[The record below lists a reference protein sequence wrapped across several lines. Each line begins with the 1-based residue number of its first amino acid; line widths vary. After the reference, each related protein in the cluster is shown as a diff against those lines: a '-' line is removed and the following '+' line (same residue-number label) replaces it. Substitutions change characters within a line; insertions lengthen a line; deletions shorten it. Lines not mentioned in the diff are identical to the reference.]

1 MRWSIRHGHY
11 VVWSVFFR
19 GLLFSNA
26 HHVKGYSTFLPTII
40 KGLGD
45 WDTAQTQALTIPC
58 YALGA
63 ITYLLV
69 ARLSDAHQERGLYV
83 VICGTVSIVGYGI
96 LIADVSSGVHY
107 FATCLVAI
115 GLYVCVGLPLA
126 WLPANSP
133 RYGKRT
139 TASGLQLTIGNAG
152 GIGAPFYYATKDAPR
167 YVKGQAITLGLVAGA
182 TLLYGFLS
190 LYFTKRNVGRR
201 EGKEDYKTAGKSEA
215 EIAELGDENP
225 AFIFT
230 K

>member
-1 MRWSIRHGHY
+1 MHGY
-11 VVWSVFFR
+11 YALWLQVGASSPFDLSCLTR
-19 GLLFSNA
+19 
-26 HHVKGYSTFLPTII
+26 YSTFLPTII

-45 WDTAQTQALTIPC
+45 WNTAQTQALTIPC

-69 ARLSDAHQERGLYV
+69 ARLSDAHQQRGLYV
-83 VICGTVSIVGYGI
+83 VICGAISVVGYGI
-96 LIADVSSGVHY
+96 LIADVSSGAHY

-139 TASGLQLTIGNAG
+139 TATGLQLTIGNAG
-152 GIGAPFYYATKDAPR
+152 GIGAPFYYETKDAPR
-167 YVKGQAITLGLVAGA
+167 YIKGHTITLGLVALA
-182 TLLYGFLS
+182 TLLYGCLS
-190 LYFTKRNVGRR
+190 LYFAERNAGRR
-201 EGKEDYKTAGKSEA
+201 EGREDHKMSGKSEE
-215 EIAELGDENP
+215 EIAEMGDESP
-225 AFIFT
+225 KFVYT

>member
-1 MRWSIRHGHY
+1 MVS
-11 VVWSVFFR
+11 
-19 GLLFSNA
+19 LLPSPFIFNA
-26 HHVKGYSTFLPTII
+26 HYAKGYSTFLPTII

-83 VICGTVSIVGYGI
+83 VICGTISIVGYGI

-107 FATCLVAI
+107 LATCLVAI

-167 YVKGQAITLGLVAGA
+167 YIKGQAITLGLVACA

-190 LYFTKRNVGRR
+190 LYFTKRNAERR
-201 EGKEDYKTAGKSEA
+201 EGKEDYKTAGKSEE

>member
-1 MRWSIRHGHY
+1 
-11 VVWSVFFR
+11 
-19 GLLFSNA
+19 
-26 HHVKGYSTFLPTII
+26 LPTII
-40 KGLGD
+40 EGLGD
-45 WDTAQTQALTIPC
+45 WTTAQTQALTIPC

-83 VICGTVSIVGYGI
+83 VICGSISVIGYGI

-139 TASGLQLTIGNAG
+139 TATGLQLAIGNAG

-167 YVKGQAITLGLVAGA
+167 YVKGHAITLGLVAFA
-182 TLLYGFLS
+182 TLLYGALS
-190 LYFTKRNVGRR
+190 LYFTKRNTERR
-201 EGKEDYKTAGKSEA
+201 EGKDDYKMAGKSEE
-215 EIAELGDENP
+215 EIAEMGDESP
-225 AFIFT
+225 RYMYT